1 MEWVVVGVVVVLALV
16 AFVITR
22 RRAVEAEAHARD
34 LAGEPTKAGDS
45 VPDDDSTG
53 PRE

>member
-1 MEWVVVGVVVVLALV
+1 MEWVVVGVVVVLALG

-22 RRAVEAEAHARD
+22 RRAVEAETHAREV
-34 LAGEPTKAGDS
+34 AGGPTKAGDS
-45 VPDDDSTG
+45 DPDNDSTG

>member
-1 MEWVVVGVVVVLALV
+1 MEWFVVGVVVVLALV

-22 RRAVEAEAHARD
+22 RRAVEAEAHAREV
-34 LAGEPTKAGDS
+34 AGDPAKAGGGD
-45 VPDDDSTG
+45 PDDDSTG